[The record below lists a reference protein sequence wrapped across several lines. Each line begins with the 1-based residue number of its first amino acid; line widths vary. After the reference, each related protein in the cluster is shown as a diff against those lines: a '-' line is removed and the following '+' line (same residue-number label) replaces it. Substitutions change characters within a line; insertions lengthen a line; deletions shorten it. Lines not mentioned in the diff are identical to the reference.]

1 MTNDTQT
8 TGSFISTYSSK
19 FSSATHELEQSDQHS
34 ENTGTSSA
42 AAAVALNSE
51 EEVFL
56 MNIDYFEQWD
66 RIYQTFKAQEKE
78 VLLSMKIHGIKMI

>member
-1 MTNDTQT
+1 MTSDSQAA
-8 TGSFISTYSSK
+8 SSSSSS
-19 FSSATHELEQSDQHS
+19 FSSNISNEADSDQQS

-42 AAAVALNSE
+42 AAAVALNSD

-66 RIYQTFKAQEKE
+66 RIYQMYGAQEKE
-78 VLLSMKIHGIKMI
+78 VLHSMKMHQIKMI